1 MINFFSQ
8 NKSIP
13 YIKLRKLYKK
23 ALDLNQ
29 ESLEAIL
36 IASYSQNTMEVNARL
51 VNLKMIDNEEFIFF
65 SNYQSPK
72 SQEFNSHEQISAVLF
87 WNKINIQI
95 RMKAV
100 IKKKSKEFNS
110 LYFQKRS
117 SEKNALA
124 ISSQQSEIIDS
135 YESVKNNFKKSLE
148 LSNLKECPNY
158 WGGYSFTP
166 YYFEF
171 WEGHGSRINKRDV
184 YEKKGDNWGHSI
196 LQP

>member
-171 WEGHGSRINKRDV
+171 WEGHESRLNKREV
-184 YEKKGDNWGHSI
+184 YEKSDDSWTHLI